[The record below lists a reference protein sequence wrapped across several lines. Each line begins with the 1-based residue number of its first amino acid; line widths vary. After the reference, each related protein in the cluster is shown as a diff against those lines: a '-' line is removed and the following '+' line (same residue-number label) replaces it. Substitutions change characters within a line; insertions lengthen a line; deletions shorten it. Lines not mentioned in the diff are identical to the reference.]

1 MNFSLCAFVCDVH
14 ASTNAGTY
22 TGMRVSMCDYVY
34 TNTQPCAHTCAV
46 QHHEHNKDELS
57 TCTTVLQP
65 SRDFQSTTELCG
77 LLASVWEEGRQGE
90 GLGAQRMMKCSGS
103 SNLLA
108 DEFIP
113 FLTTLKS
120 QEGIVACFGDKKVK

>member
-1 MNFSLCAFVCDVH
+1 MNVSLCAFVCDVH

-65 SRDFQSTTELCG
+65 SRDFQSTRALWF
-77 LLASVWEEGRQGE
+77 ASICVGRRKTRGRTWGSEDDEMFWEQQFVG
-90 GLGAQRMMKCSGS
+90 
-103 SNLLA
+103 
-108 DEFIP
+108 
-113 FLTTLKS
+113 
-120 QEGIVACFGDKKVK
+120 